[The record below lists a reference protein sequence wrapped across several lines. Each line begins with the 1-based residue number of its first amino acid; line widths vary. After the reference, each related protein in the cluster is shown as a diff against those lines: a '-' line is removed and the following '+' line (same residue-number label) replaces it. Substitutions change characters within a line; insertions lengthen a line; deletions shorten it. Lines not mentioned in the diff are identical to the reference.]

1 MALQLIP
8 HCYQGLVTQMNKK
21 TQNGQKWGGGQL
33 PHQKTVRALLHAV
46 PDQKPMKEGS
56 DSLYS
61 YEQKDSK
68 WSKMWGQLPFQKT
81 VRALLHAFP
90 HWKPMKEGSDGLP
103 SDEQKDA
110 QWSKK
115 GGKYPN
121 TF

>member
-1 MALQLIP
+1 
-8 HCYQGLVTQMNKK
+8 MN
-21 TQNGQKWGGGQL
+21 
-33 PHQKTVRALLHAV
+33 
-46 PDQKPMKEGS
+46 EGS
-56 DSLYS
+56 DGLHSD
-61 YEQKDSK
+61 EQKDAK
-68 WSKMWGQLPFQKT
+68 WSKIGGQITHQKT

-90 HWKPMKEGSDGLP
+90 DWKLMKEGSNGLH